1 MLVALTVLTAGA
13 GAGWYGWQGVGP
25 DLVAWADRCFMIRTV
40 DLTET
45 RRVSRE
51 QVLSLLDL
59 PTDRGL
65 LRADPTV
72 LQRTLET
79 HPWIRRASVRRMFPK
94 TLAVDVQEREPVA
107 VLRTGGRDFLVD
119 YEGVLLAERPAQDDE
134 TLPVLKGVDYVEAVF
149 REPWMAERLQTGIAL
164 AGLLGQAV
172 GRPPVVVDLG
182 TPGDFVAYD
191 AGFRLRFGD
200 GQFGDKVDRYRQGPG
215 RGVDPCGEWGPARLG
230 PPRRGGGSRGGG
242 GSAAASPARSRRG
255 GPPPSSPRTFG
266 CGTSGP
272 PALCWTSRTGSVP
285 RWPCRART

>member
-1 MLVALTVLTAGA
+1 MIKRIRPNRRRNLNARPPHGGKTALARMLVALTVLTAGA
-13 GAGWYGWQGVGP
+13 GAGWYGWQRVGP
-25 DLVAWADRCFMIRTV
+25 DLMAWADGCFMIRTV

-51 QVLSLLDL
+51 QVLALLDL

-65 LRADPTV
+65 LRTDPTV

-79 HPWIRRASVRRMFPK
+79 HPWIRRASVRRMFPE

-107 VLRTGGRDFLVD
+107 ILRTGGRDFLVD
-119 YEGVLLAERPAQDDE
+119 YEGVLLAERPTQDDE

-149 REPWMAERLQTGIAL
+149 REPWTAERLQTGIAL

-172 GRPPVVVDLG
+172 GRPPVVDLG

-200 GQFGDKVDRYRQGPG
+200 GQFGDKVDRYRQVSD
-215 RGVDPCGEWGPARLG
+215 RVFDRWGDRE
-230 PPRRGGGSRGGG
+230 R
-242 GSAAASPARSRRG
+242 AASARQVEVDLRFRDKVIVREG
-255 GPPPSSPRTFG
+255 R
-266 CGTSGP
+266 
-272 PALCWTSRTGSVP
+272 
-285 RWPCRART
+285 

>member
-1 MLVALTVLTAGA
+1 MIKRIRPNRRRNLTAQPPHGGKTALARMLVALTVLTAGA
-13 GAGWYGWQGVGP
+13 GAGWYGWQRVGP
-25 DLVAWADRCFMIRTV
+25 DLVAWADGCFMIRTV

-51 QVLSLLDL
+51 QVLALLDL

-65 LRADPTV
+65 LRTDPAV

-79 HPWIRRASVRRMFPK
+79 HPWIRRASVRRMFPE

-107 VLRTGGRDFLVD
+107 ILRTGGRDFLVD
-119 YEGVLLAERPAQDDE
+119 YEGVLLAERPTQDDI

-149 REPWMAERLQTGIAL
+149 REPWTAERLQTGIAL

-172 GRPPVVVDLG
+172 GRPPIVDLG

-200 GQFGDKVDRYRQGPG
+200 GQFGDKVDRYRQVSE
-215 RGVDPCGEWGPARLG
+215 RVLDRWGDRERAAPARKKVEVDLRFRDKVIVREG
-230 PPRRGGGSRGGG
+230 R
-242 GSAAASPARSRRG
+242 
-255 GPPPSSPRTFG
+255 
-266 CGTSGP
+266 
-272 PALCWTSRTGSVP
+272 
-285 RWPCRART
+285 

>member
-13 GAGWYGWQGVGP
+13 GAGWYGWQRVGP
-25 DLVAWADRCFMIRTV
+25 DLVAWADRCFMMRTV

-51 QVLSLLDL
+51 QVLELLDL

-107 VLRTGGRDFLVD
+107 ILRTGGRDFLVD

-149 REPWMAERLQTGIAL
+149 REPWMAERLQAGIAL

-172 GRPPVVVDLG
+172 GPPPAAVDLRPPG
-182 TPGDFVAYD
+182 AFVAD
-191 AGFRLRFGD
+191 SARFPLRVGA
-200 GQFGDKVDRYRQGPG
+200 GQFGDKGDPDRQGAEPG
-215 RGVDPCGEWGPARLG
+215 RFRPGER
-230 PPRRGGGSRGGG
+230 
-242 GSAAASPARSRRG
+242 
-255 GPPPSSPRTFG
+255 SPR
-266 CGTSGP
+266 
-272 PALCWTSRTGSVP
+272 A
-285 RWPCRART
+285 

>member
-1 MLVALTVLTAGA
+1 MIKRIRPNRRRNLNAQPLQGGKTALARMLVALMVLTAGA
-13 GAGWYGWQGVGP
+13 GAGWFGWQRVGP

-51 QVLSLLDL
+51 QVLALLDL

-65 LRADPTV
+65 LRTDPAV
-72 LQRTLET
+72 LQRALET
-79 HPWIRRASVRRMFPK
+79 HPWIRRASVRRMFPE

-107 VLRTGGRDFLVD
+107 ILRTGGRDFLVD

-149 REPWMAERLQTGIAL
+149 REPWTAERLQTGIAL
-164 AGLLGQAV
+164 AGLLVQAV

-200 GQFGDKVDRYRQGPG
+200 GQFGDKVDRYRQVSDRVFDRWGD
-215 RGVDPCGEWGPARLG
+215 RERTARARKVEVDLRF
-230 PPRRGGGSRGGG
+230 RDKVIVRGGR
-242 GSAAASPARSRRG
+242 
-255 GPPPSSPRTFG
+255 
-266 CGTSGP
+266 
-272 PALCWTSRTGSVP
+272 
-285 RWPCRART
+285 

>member
-1 MLVALTVLTAGA
+1 MIKRIRPNRKRNLNAQPPQGGKTALARMLVALMVLTAGA
-13 GAGWYGWQGVGP
+13 GAGWYGWQRVGP

-51 QVLSLLDL
+51 QVLALLDL

-65 LRADPTV
+65 LRINPAV

-79 HPWIRRASVRRMFPK
+79 HPWIRRASVRRMFPE

-107 VLRTGGRDFLVD
+107 ILRTGGRDFLVD

-149 REPWMAERLQTGIAL
+149 REPWTAERLQTGIAL
-164 AGLLGQAV
+164 AGLLVQAV

-200 GQFGDKVDRYRQGPG
+200 GQFGDKVDRYRQVSD
-215 RGVDPCGEWGPARLG
+215 RVFDRWGDRE
-230 PPRRGGGSRGGG
+230 R
-242 GSAAASPARSRRG
+242 AASARHVEVDLRFRDKVIVREG
-255 GPPPSSPRTFG
+255 R
-266 CGTSGP
+266 
-272 PALCWTSRTGSVP
+272 
-285 RWPCRART
+285 

>member
-1 MLVALTVLTAGA
+1 MIKRIRPNRRRNLNAQPPQGGKTALARMLVALMVLTAGA
-13 GAGWYGWQGVGP
+13 GAGWYGWQRVGP

-51 QVLSLLDL
+51 QVLALLDL

-65 LRADPTV
+65 LRTDPTV

-79 HPWIRRASVRRMFPK
+79 HPWIRRASVRRVFPE

-107 VLRTGGRDFLVD
+107 ILRTGGRDFLVD

-172 GRPPVVVDLG
+172 GRPPVVDLG

-200 GQFGDKVDRYRQGPG
+200 GQFGDKVDRYRQVSE
-215 RGVDPCGEWGPARLG
+215 RVLDRWGDRERAAPARKKVEVDLRFRDKVIVREG
-230 PPRRGGGSRGGG
+230 R
-242 GSAAASPARSRRG
+242 
-255 GPPPSSPRTFG
+255 
-266 CGTSGP
+266 
-272 PALCWTSRTGSVP
+272 
-285 RWPCRART
+285 

>member
-13 GAGWYGWQGVGP
+13 GAGWYGWQRVGP

-51 QVLSLLDL
+51 QVLALLDL

-65 LRADPTV
+65 LRTDPAV

-79 HPWIRRASVRRMFPK
+79 HPWIRRASVRRMFPE

-107 VLRTGGRDFLVD
+107 ILRNGGPEFLLD
-119 YEGVLLAERPAQDDE
+119 YEGGLVAERPAQDDE
-134 TLPVLKGVDYVEAVF
+134 TLPVLEGVDYVEAVF

-200 GQFGDKVDRYRQGPG
+200 GQFGDKVDRYRQGLEVG
-215 RGVDPCGEWGPARLG
+215 FDRLG
-230 PPRRGGGSRGGG
+230 GRGGG
-242 GSAAASPARSRRG
+242 PAP
-255 GPPPSSPRTFG
+255 GPVEVDLRVRDKVIG
-266 CGTSGP
+266 REG
-272 PALCWTSRTGSVP
+272 R
-285 RWPCRART
+285 